1 MFFFVHGHRDGVW
14 WRSAKMD
21 RMTEVGGYTPSFE
34 WTLVFIVKKFCL
46 CLLFLL
52 KQISFYFIENCTKRC
67 LICSRENM
75 LKQLRFYIWFE
86 NQDGHFSPTASGRF
100 SPGMVLHSPG
110 NVNVR
115 APGGVP
121 DVTSTSG
128 HPAGCQRPCEALG
141 HPALSYVCLECNGA
155 FAEDS

>member
-1 MFFFVHGHRDGVW
+1 MRRSWLEKDKGTLMFFFVHGHRDGVW

-86 NQDGHFSPTASGRF
+86 NQDGHFFP
-100 SPGMVLHSPG
+100 HSIWAFFTRNGIAQPRECE
-110 NVNVR
+110 R
-115 APGGVP
+115 AC
-121 DVTSTSG
+121 SWWS
-128 HPAGCQRPCEALG
+128 
-141 HPALSYVCLECNGA
+141 S
-155 FAEDS
+155 